1 MEIVLLEDVKALG
14 KKGQIV
20 KVNDGYA
27 RNFILP
33 KKLGVEATS
42 KNLNDLKLQKANAEK
57 VAAEQLAA
65 AKELAEKIEKLTV
78 TLKMKAG
85 EGGKAFGSVSSKEIA
100 AAAADQ
106 LKLDID
112 KKKLVLPETIFN
124 AILQFMD
131 NVVEEYVFE
140 AEYPAFTEEE
150 AEYENGVMNIKTDA
164 AFNKLM
170 SQFLERLQELDE
182 KIDHFAVNELKDYLL
197 G

>member
-1 MEIVLLEDVKALG
+1 M
-14 KKGQIV
+14 
-20 KVNDGYA
+20 
-27 RNFILP
+27 
-33 KKLGVEATS
+33 S
-42 KNLNDLKLQKANAEK
+42 
-57 VAAEQLAA
+57 EQPAA

-112 KKKLVLPETIFN
+112 KKKLVLPEIIFN

-140 AEYPAFTEEE
+140 AEYPDFTKEE

-170 SQFLERLQELDE
+170 SHFLERLQELDK
-182 KIDHFAVNELKDYLL
+182 KIDQFAEQELRAYLL